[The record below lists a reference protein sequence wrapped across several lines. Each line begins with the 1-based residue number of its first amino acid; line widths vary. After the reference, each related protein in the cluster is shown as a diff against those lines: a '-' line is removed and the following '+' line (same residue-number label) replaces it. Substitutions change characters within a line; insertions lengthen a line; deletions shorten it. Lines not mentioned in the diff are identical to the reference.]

1 MAAGE
6 VQQVRVTADDTSA
19 TLHLT
24 GLGLHVLAPTA
35 AAADPGV
42 LVLTVPKTMM
52 HPDGTSILIPV
63 EA

>member
-6 VQQVRVTADDTSA
+6 VQQVTVTADDTSA

-24 GLGLHVLAPTA
+24 GLGLHVEAPTA
-35 AAADPGV
+35 ADADPDTII
-42 LVLTVPKTMM
+42 LTVPDSMM
-52 HPDGTSILIPV
+52 TPDGLAVRISL

>member
-24 GLGLHVLAPTA
+24 GLGLHVTAPTA
-35 AAADPGV
+35 EAADPDTI
-42 LVLTVPKTMM
+42 VLTVPDSMM
-52 HPDGTSILIPV
+52 TPDGLAVRISL

>member
-35 AAADPGV
+35 EAADPDMV
-42 LVLTVPKTMM
+42 VLTVPDKMM
-52 HPDGTSILIPV
+52 TPDGLAVRISL

>member
-1 MAAGE
+1 M
-6 VQQVRVTADDTSA
+6 TADDTSA